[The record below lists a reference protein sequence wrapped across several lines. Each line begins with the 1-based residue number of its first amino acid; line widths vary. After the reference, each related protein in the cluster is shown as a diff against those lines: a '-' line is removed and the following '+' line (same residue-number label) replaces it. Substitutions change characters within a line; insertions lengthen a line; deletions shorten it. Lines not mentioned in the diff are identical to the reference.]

1 MLFSRCP
8 LRPFHPAQPACCRR
22 LVARPPQAALPQQV
36 RTLGTG
42 SFWVPLTSPT
52 VAGTK
57 NTDKHHPWPTAPG
70 LIQPLQQGNCAVQVV
85 VKHRVLVR
93 IPASKGA
100 AVLRVVDRATE
111 SLGGVCAPDVAC
123 ITLKPKGRQLTRAEL
138 AASHEVFSINQTVTV
153 RLDVVEELR
162 MAREQGAAVEQ

>member
-1 MLFSRCP
+1 MRVRRRLRCRSRCVRWALGLFGCP
-8 LRPFHPAQPACCRR
+8 LRRLLLRAQKTPTNTTRG
-22 LVARPPQAALPQQV
+22 PLPLASV
-36 RTLGTG
+36 
-42 SFWVPLTSPT
+42 
-52 VAGTK
+52 
-57 NTDKHHPWPTAPG
+57 
-70 LIQPLQQGNCAVQVV
+70 QPLQQGNCAVQVV